1 MHPIEWII
9 LALVVIGIVVALF
22 GWDRYRG
29 GRKPARGASAAQP
42 TDEVFVDPQSGTRM
56 RVWYDPATG
65 HREYRPDGEGRE

>member
-9 LALVVIGIVVALF
+9 LAVVVIGIVVALF

-29 GRKPARGASAAQP
+29 GRTPAGGPSAAQP
-42 TDEVFVDPQSGTRM
+42 TDEVFVDPQSGKRM